1 MNLNQAI
8 LDLIG
13 RVNGLERQLR
23 NLIRLGWVKSV
34 SGSKAVIDYAPNT
47 EDDYL
52 SPPIQWVAFEAGE
65 VIKWR
70 APSIGEQVM
79 VLNLSGGVDEAHAI
93 ALPAAYCTDFC
104 PKETDPRKTTLS
116 ILDVFKV
123 TADFAGNYLVE
134 ADSSVKFVTPSF
146 SVDASEVIS
155 MQTKQYNRT
164 ANTANTKGTQSQE
177 GNVSI
182 KGSLDVSNQIKTPAL
197 VSYAPGAFS
206 LAGSG
211 ANFSEAVIANVKFS
225 THRHKVNREGSPTEV
240 PIN

>member
-1 MNLNQAI
+1 M
-8 LDLIG
+8 G
-13 RVNGLERQLR
+13 
-23 NLIRLGWVKSV
+23 KV
-34 SGSKAVIDYAPNT
+34 SGWPKAVIDYAPNT

-52 SPPIQWVAFEAGE
+52 SPPIQRVAFEAGE

-70 APSIGEQVM
+70 APSIVEQVM

-93 ALPAAYCTDFC
+93 ALPASYCTDFSTQ
-104 PKETDPRKTTLS
+104 ETDPRKTTLS

-164 ANTANTKGTQSQE
+164 AKTNTRPLSHKRAMSVLKARLMWVTRFNAS
-177 GNVSI
+177 SR
-182 KGSLDVSNQIKTPAL
+182 
-197 VSYAPGAFS
+197 SYAPGLS
-206 LAGSG
+206 PCGSG
-211 ANFSEAVIANVKFS
+211 ANFSDA
-225 THRHKVNREGSPTEV
+225 RSPM
-240 PIN
+240 

>member
-70 APSIGEQVM
+70 APTSAQ
-79 VLNLSGGVDEAHAI
+79 
-93 ALPAAYCTDFC
+93 
-104 PKETDPRKTTLS
+104 
-116 ILDVFKV
+116 
-123 TADFAGNYLVE
+123 
-134 ADSSVKFVTPSF
+134 
-146 SVDASEVIS
+146 
-155 MQTKQYNRT
+155 
-164 ANTANTKGTQSQE
+164 GTESR
-177 GNVSI
+177 G
-182 KGSLDVSNQIKTPAL
+182 
-197 VSYAPGAFS
+197 PGASRDF
-206 LAGSG
+206 
-211 ANFSEAVIANVKFS
+211 
-225 THRHKVNREGSPTEV
+225 
-240 PIN
+240 